1 MAPHPLAGMPQT
13 DRQNARVI
21 LSQIQASV
29 PTADCLSSGVQ
40 SAPLAPTLQTASRDL
55 STAASPR
62 AQSRAT
68 GFSGNAHGRGT
79 PAGSVKVVR
88 TGLPTLADRASG
100 RGPHRHA
107 DGGVFLTSVLD

>member
-40 SAPLAPTLQTASRDL
+40 SAPWPPPCRRPPGTSAQRRPQG
-55 STAASPR
+55 PR
-62 AQSRAT
+62 AEPQVSQ
-68 GFSGNAHGRGT
+68 GT
-79 PAGSVKVVR
+79 RMGG
-88 TGLPTLADRASG
+88 GLLPG
-100 RGPHRHA
+100 Q
-107 DGGVFLTSVLD
+107 